1 MKITLLVLLHAFC
14 AFAGFWIATP
24 RQHPA
29 PSTAD
34 VTIKKTKTAPASAS
48 PIITKPAPSS
58 EVGAALLTPQNWP
71 IVIDPI
77 SRMSLSELPAML
89 RGTLRNPFPDVRTR
103 LMRYLFERWA
113 TLDLPGALTALRGI
127 SSPQLKQRALWA
139 VLDSWHQTDPAAA
152 WKWLSELDDDSVLQE
167 AGIEYQIGLSAE
179 KDPLGS
185 AAYAAQI
192 EDAFLREKA
201 LISIGSS
208 WVNEDPKGA
217 FAALTTV
224 EPQCLRDYLLNR
236 LCYADGIDHVAG
248 LEIVS
253 QLHSRAQRAEL
264 TGDWIH
270 GYAMAKPQEA
280 FHWLRDHADR
290 PELQR
295 AAAMLGGQFGEN
307 VKTSAEI
314 REMAQQLPAGPIRDA
329 FASRAAEEWAESG
342 HSLDEA
348 QQILALCGPSL
359 ERDSAQNAIDSKR
372 SRP

>member
-1 MKITLLVLLHAFC
+1 MKITLQVLLHTFC
-14 AFAGFWIATP
+14 AFVGFWIATP
-24 RQHPA
+24 REHSL
-29 PSTAD
+29 PSAAD
-34 VTIKKTKTAPASAS
+34 VTIKKTKTAPSSAS
-48 PIITKPAPSS
+48 TIVTKPAPSS
-58 EVGAALLTPQNWP
+58 EVGAALLTPDNWA

-77 SRMSLSELPAML
+77 SRMTLSELPAML

-127 SSPQLKQRALWA
+127 SSPQLKQRALRP
-139 VLDSWHQTDPAAA
+139 VLELWSKTDPAAA
-152 WKWLSELDDDSVLQE
+152 WKWLGELDDDSVLQE
-167 AGIEYQIGLSAE
+167 NGIADMLHFTA
-179 KDPLGS
+179 KNDPLGS

-192 EDAFLREKA
+192 EDAFLREKS

-236 LCYADGIDHVAG
+236 LCYADGIDHAAG

-253 QLHSRAQRAEL
+253 QLPSRAQRAEL
-264 TGDWIH
+264 SGDWIH

-280 FHWLRDHADR
+280 FQWLRDHADR

-295 AAAMLGGQFGEN
+295 AAAMLGGQFGED

-314 REMAQQLPAGPIRDA
+314 REMAQQLPEGAIRDA
-329 FASRAAEEWAESG
+329 FASMAAEEWAESG
-342 HSLDEA
+342 NSLDEA